1 MVPEIVEGRRADLRR
16 RLESPPLLRLYEE
29 TFRHI
34 PTPIASDIRGA
45 DRIAWIKDHAPAGP
59 VERVVDLGCG
69 RGRDLVVM
77 RNERSPRL
85 AVGIDSSRALLSGAA
100 TNARLAQHTGFA
112 FVRADLQRPPLG
124 TDLFDWANCNGVLH
138 RLGDPASSLA
148 GLAALLRP
156 GGVFTCLTT
165 LRLGDGPM
173 EVGQRVL
180 GRVARVHFFARD
192 DLEGMFGR
200 AGLEI
205 TDMKPFGAVVLV
217 AARRAPS

>member
-1 MVPEIVEGRRADLRR
+1 
-16 RLESPPLLRLYEE
+16 
-29 TFRHI
+29 
-34 PTPIASDIRGA
+34 
-45 DRIAWIKDHAPAGP
+45 
-59 VERVVDLGCG
+59 
-69 RGRDLVVM
+69 
-77 RNERSPRL
+77 
-85 AVGIDSSRALLSGAA
+85 
-100 TNARLAQHTGFA
+100 
-112 FVRADLQRPPLG
+112 
-124 TDLFDWANCNGVLH
+124 VLH